1 MSQASP
7 RSFLLVDDDT
17 LVRGSLR
24 GFLEGRGHTV
34 VEADSVAEAQLR
46 LRGARLDAAVVDFQ
60 LPDGDGLEVL
70 RLLRAADASLPV
82 VMLTGHGS
90 IDLAVAAIK
99 EGAEQ
104 FLTKPVELP
113 TLLVVLERL
122 IEQRRDRQAS
132 LASRSRSARESVDPF
147 LGTSP
152 ALRTLEAQARRIAAS
167 SACVLLQGESGT
179 GKGVLAR
186 WLHQNGPRGDE
197 AFVDLNCAGPR
208 RDLLD
213 SELFGHEKGA
223 FTGAVAAKPGLIEVA
238 HRGTLFLD
246 EVGDADTQV
255 QAKLL
260 KVLEEQ
266 RFRRLGDVKDRQVDV
281 RLIAATHHDLP
292 SLVRAGRFRED
303 LLYRISAVPL
313 RVPPLRER
321 GSDVALLARRLL
333 ERISAELGRPGLQLA
348 EDAERAL
355 GAYHWPGNVRE
366 LRNVLERAALLSGAG
381 QLHAEDLG
389 ELIGPHD
396 AGAGAERGAPGKAS
410 RLSLLAA
417 EKLHIEA
424 VLREQEGDVRRAA
437 TALGVSRSALYQRIK
452 KHGIELER
460 QPSPVPL
467 AGLAPS
473 GKQD

>member
-1 MSQASP
+1 
-7 RSFLLVDDDT
+7 V
-17 LVRGSLR
+17 
-24 GFLEGRGHTV
+24 V
-34 VEADSVAEAQLR
+34 VEAADLAQAQAR
-46 LRGARLDAAVVDFQ
+46 LRATRLDAAIVDFQ

-70 RLLRAADASLPV
+70 RRLRAADASLPV
-82 VMLTGHGS
+82 VMLTAHGS

-132 LASRSRSARESVDPF
+132 LASRSRSAREAVDPF
-147 LGTSP
+147 LGES
-152 ALRTLEAQARRIAAS
+152 EAIRAVAGKARRIAAS
-167 SACVLLQGESGT
+167 NACVLLQGETGT

-186 WLHQNGPRGDE
+186 WLHDNGTRAEE
-197 AFVDLNCAGPR
+197 AFVDVNCAGLS

-223 FTGAVAAKPGLIEVA
+223 FTGAVASRPGLIEVA

-246 EVGDADTQV
+246 EVGDADLQV

-266 RFRRLGDVKDRQVDV
+266 RLRRLGDTRDRQVDV
-281 RLIAATHHDLP
+281 RLVAATHQDLAL
-292 SLVRAGRFRED
+292 LVREGRFRED

-321 GSDVALLARRLL
+321 GGDLLLLARRIL
-333 ERISAELGRPGLQLA
+333 ERVAGELGRPGLRLA
-348 EDAERAL
+348 EDGERAL
-355 GAYHWPGNVRE
+355 EAYHWPGNVRE
-366 LRNVLERAALLSGAG
+366 LRNVLERASLLTGGA
-381 QLHAEDLG
+381 QLTADDLG
-389 ELIGPHD
+389 ELAGPRD
-396 AGAGAERGAPGKAS
+396 AGRGAERTGQTAS
-410 RLSLLAA
+410 RLSLRAA

-437 TALGVSRSALYQRIK
+437 AALGVSRSALYQRIK
-452 KHGIELER
+452 KLAIALDR
-460 QPSPVPL
+460 PPS
-467 AGLAPS
+467 
-473 GKQD
+473 